1 MNSKQTNVTNLKS
14 KVDSKSIGIAFGAG
28 GARGLA
34 HLLMIEA
41 LDELGVKPTI
51 ISGSSIGAVVGAFY
65 AAGFSGKEM
74 RKILDQLINPKSDSV
89 FDFLLKSD
97 IVKMFTMFDPQF
109 IRSGFIKGEKFQNY
123 MKNHLKV
130 SRFEELK
137 IPLKIVTTDYW
148 KKEAVIFEKGDL
160 IQPIKAS
167 YSLPGLFTPVKIK
180 DRILI
185 DGGAVNPLPFDLIMD
200 KCDITI
206 AIDVTAFKAQNE
218 SEIPPTFDSVF
229 TTYQTMQNSIIKERL
244 KFLRP
249 DIYIRP
255 EIYDVR
261 VFDFVKADLI
271 FKQAQSAK
279 DELKKQLQKLLDNQ
293 SILKAD

>member
-1 MNSKQTNVTNLKS
+1 MNSKISNITIAKS

-28 GARGLA
+28 GARGIA

-41 LDELGVKPTI
+41 LDELGVKPSI
-51 ISGSSIGAVVGAFY
+51 ISGSSIGAVVGAFC

-74 RKILDQLINPKSDSV
+74 RGILDQLINPKSDSV

-123 MKNHLKV
+123 MKSHLQV

-137 IPLKIVTTDYW
+137 IPLKIVATDYW

-167 YSLPGLFTPVKIK
+167 YSLPGLFTPVRIK
-180 DRILI
+180 NRILI

-255 EIYDVR
+255 EIFDVR

-271 FKQAQSAK
+271 FKQAQPAK
-279 DELKKQLQKLLDNQ
+279 EELKRQLDKMLV
-293 SILKAD
+293 

>member
-1 MNSKQTNVTNLKS
+1 MKTKM
-14 KVDSKSIGIAFGAG
+14 DSKSIGISFGAG
-28 GARGLA
+28 GARGIA

-41 LDELGVKPTI
+41 LDELGVKPSI

-65 AAGFSGKEM
+65 AAGFSAKEM
-74 RKILDQLINPKSDSV
+74 RQILELLIHPKSDSV
-89 FDFLLKSD
+89 FDFILKSD

-109 IRSGFIKGEKFQNY
+109 IKSGFIKGEKFQKF
-123 MKNHLKV
+123 MESHLKV

-137 IPLKIVTTDYW
+137 IPLKIVATDYW
-148 KKEAVIFEKGDL
+148 KKEAVVFEKGDL

-180 DRILI
+180 NRILI

-218 SEIPPTFDSVF
+218 SDIPPTFDSVF

-271 FKQAQSAK
+271 FEQAEPAK
-279 DELKKQLQKLLDNQ
+279 EELKNKLEVLLNQ
-293 SILKAD
+293 H

>member
-1 MNSKQTNVTNLKS
+1 MKNKIVSNPLT
-14 KVDSKSIGIAFGAG
+14 IGIAFGAG
-28 GARGLA
+28 GARGIA
-34 HLLMIEA
+34 HLVMIEA
-41 LDELGVKPTI
+41 LDELGVKPSI
-51 ISGSSIGAVVGAFY
+51 ITGSSIGAVVGAFY
-65 AAGFSGKEM
+65 AAGYSGKEM
-74 RKILDQLINPKSDSV
+74 REILDQLINPKSDSV

-97 IVKMFTMFDPQF
+97 IVKLFTMFDPQF
-109 IRSGFIKGEKFQNY
+109 IKSGFIKGEKFQKY
-123 MKNHLKV
+123 MESHLKV
-130 SRFEELK
+130 SRFEQLK
-137 IPLKIVTTDYW
+137 VPLKIVATDYW
-148 KKEAVIFEKGDL
+148 KKESVVFEKGEL
-160 IQPIKAS
+160 LPAIKAS

-200 KCDITI
+200 KCNITI

-271 FKQAQSAK
+271 FKQAQTAK
-279 DELKKQLQKLLDNQ
+279 EELKRQLDI
-293 SILKAD
+293 ILSKN

>member
-1 MNSKQTNVTNLKS
+1 MKNKIVSNSQT
-14 KVDSKSIGIAFGAG
+14 IGIAFGAG
-28 GARGLA
+28 GARGIA

-41 LDELGVKPTI
+41 LDELGVKPSI

-65 AAGFSGKEM
+65 AAGFTAKEM
-74 RKILDQLINPKSDSV
+74 KEILDQLINPKSDSV

-97 IVKMFTMFDPQF
+97 IVKLFTMFDPQF

-137 IPLKIVTTDYW
+137 IPLKIVATDYW
-148 KKEAVIFEKGDL
+148 KKETVVFEKGDL

-180 DRILI
+180 NRILI

-255 EIYDVR
+255 EIFDVR

-271 FKQAQSAK
+271 FKQAQPAK
-279 DELKKQLQKLLDNQ
+279 EDLKKQLEG
-293 SILKAD
+293 ILNKK

>member
-1 MNSKQTNVTNLKS
+1 MNNRQTNFTNLKS
-14 KVDSKSIGIAFGAG
+14 KVGSKSIGIAFGAG
-28 GARGLA
+28 GARGIA

-41 LDELGVKPTI
+41 LDELGVKPSI

-65 AAGFSGKEM
+65 AAGFTAKEM
-74 RKILDQLINPKSDSV
+74 KEILDQLINPKSDSV

-123 MKNHLKV
+123 MKSHLQV

-137 IPLKIVTTDYW
+137 IPLKIVATDYW

-180 DRILI
+180 NKILI

-255 EIYDVR
+255 EIFDVR

-271 FKQAQSAK
+271 FKQAQTAK
-279 DELKKQLQKLLDNQ
+279 DELKSQLNIFLNNK
-293 SILKAD
+293 

>member
-1 MNSKQTNVTNLKS
+1 MKNKIISNSPT
-14 KVDSKSIGIAFGAG
+14 IGIAFGAG

-74 RKILDQLINPKSDSV
+74 REILDQLINPKSDSV

-137 IPLKIVTTDYW
+137 IPLMIVATDYW

-180 DRILI
+180 NRILI

-249 DIYIRP
+249 NIYIRP
-255 EIYDVR
+255 EIFDVR

-271 FKQAQSAK
+271 FKQAESAK
-279 DELKKQLQKLLDNQ
+279 EELKRQLEVLLN
-293 SILKAD
+293 K

>member
-1 MNSKQTNVTNLKS
+1 MK
-14 KVDSKSIGIAFGAG
+14 IGIAFGAG
-28 GARGLA
+28 GARGIA
-34 HLLMIEA
+34 HLIMIEA
-41 LDELGVKPTI
+41 LEELGVKPSI

-65 AAGFSGKEM
+65 AAGFTAKEM
-74 RKILDQLINPKSDSV
+74 REILDQLINPKSDSV

-97 IVKMFTMFDPQF
+97 IVKLFTMFDPQF
-109 IRSGFIKGEKFQNY
+109 IKSGFIKGEKFQKFMEAN
-123 MKNHLKV
+123 LKV
-130 SRFEELK
+130 SKFEDLK
-137 IPLKIVTTDYW
+137 IPLKVVATDYW
-148 KKEAVIFEKGDL
+148 KKEEVIFKSGDL
-160 IQPIKAS
+160 LNPIKAS

-180 DRILI
+180 DKILI
-185 DGGAVNPLPFDLIMD
+185 DGGAVNPLPYDLLTK

-244 KFLRP
+244 KFLKP

-261 VFDFVKADLI
+261 VFDFIKADLI
-271 FKQAQSAK
+271 FRQAQPAK
-279 DELKKQLQKLLDNQ
+279 DELKRKLE
-293 SILKAD
+293 ILIKK

>member
-28 GARGLA
+28 GARGIA

-41 LDELGVKPTI
+41 LDELGVKPSI
-51 ISGSSIGAVVGAFY
+51 IAGSSIGAVVGAFY
-65 AAGFSGKEM
+65 AAGFSAKEM
-74 RKILDQLINPKSDSV
+74 KGILNQLINPKSDSV

-130 SRFEELK
+130 SKFEELK
-137 IPLKIVTTDYW
+137 IPLLIVATDYW
-148 KKEAVIFEKGDL
+148 KKEAVVFEKGDL

-180 DRILI
+180 NRILI

-255 EIYDVR
+255 EIFDVR
-261 VFDFVKADLI
+261 VFDFIKADSI
-271 FKQAQSAK
+271 FKQAQPAK
-279 DELKKQLQKLLDNQ
+279 EELKRQLEKLLV
-293 SILKAD
+293 

>member
-1 MNSKQTNVTNLKS
+1 MTKS
-14 KVDSKSIGIAFGAG
+14 KVESRSIGIAFGAG
-28 GARGLA
+28 GARGIA

-41 LDELGVKPTI
+41 LDELGLKPSI
-51 ISGSSIGAVVGAFY
+51 ISGSSIGSVVGAFY
-65 AAGFSGKEM
+65 AAGFNSKQMLE
-74 RKILDQLINPKSDSV
+74 ILDQLIHPKSDSV

-109 IRSGFIKGEKFQNY
+109 IKSGFIKGEKFQKFMETN
-123 MKNHLKV
+123 LKV

-137 IPLKIVTTDYW
+137 VPLKVVATDYW
-148 KKEAVIFEKGDL
+148 KKEEVVFDKGDL
-160 IQPIKAS
+160 LNPIKAS

-180 DRILI
+180 NRILI
-185 DGGAVNPLPFDLIMD
+185 DGGAVNPLPYDLIMG

-244 KFLRP
+244 KFLKP

-271 FKQAQSAK
+271 FKQAQPAK
-279 DELKKQLQKLLDNQ
+279 EELKRHLGILLN
-293 SILKAD
+293 K

>member
-1 MNSKQTNVTNLKS
+1 MKTKM
-14 KVDSKSIGIAFGAG
+14 DSKSIGISFGAG
-28 GARGLA
+28 GARGIA

-41 LDELGVKPTI
+41 LDELGVKPSI

-65 AAGFSGKEM
+65 AAGFSAKEM
-74 RKILDQLINPKSDSV
+74 RQILELLIHPKSDSV
-89 FDFLLKSD
+89 FDFILKSD

-109 IRSGFIKGEKFQNY
+109 IKSGFIKGEKFQKF
-123 MKNHLKV
+123 MESHLKV

-137 IPLKIVTTDYW
+137 TPLKIVATDYW
-148 KKEAVIFEKGDL
+148 KKEAVVFEKGDL

-180 DRILI
+180 NRILI

-218 SEIPPTFDSVF
+218 SDIPPTFDSVF

-244 KFLRP
+244 KFIRP

-271 FKQAQSAK
+271 FEQAEPAK
-279 DELKKQLQKLLDNQ
+279 EELKNKLEVLLNQ
-293 SILKAD
+293 H

>member
-1 MNSKQTNVTNLKS
+1 MNIKENSITNSKS

-28 GARGLA
+28 GARGIA

-41 LDELGVKPTI
+41 LDELGLKPSI
-51 ISGSSIGAVVGAFY
+51 ISGSSIGSVVGAFY
-65 AAGFSGKEM
+65 AAGFDSKQMLE
-74 RKILDQLINPKSDSV
+74 ILDQLIHPKSDSV

-109 IRSGFIKGEKFQNY
+109 IKSGFIKGEKFQKY
-123 MKNHLKV
+123 METHLKV
-130 SRFEELK
+130 SRFEDLK
-137 IPLKIVTTDYW
+137 VPLKVVATDYW
-148 KKEAVIFEKGDL
+148 KKEAVVFEKGDL

-180 DRILI
+180 NRILI

-206 AIDVTAFKAQNE
+206 AIDVTAFKAQSE

-244 KFLRP
+244 KFQKP

-279 DELKKQLQKLLDNQ
+279 EELKRQLDKLLV
-293 SILKAD
+293 

>member
-1 MNSKQTNVTNLKS
+1 MKTKM
-14 KVDSKSIGIAFGAG
+14 DSKSIGISFGAG
-28 GARGLA
+28 GARGIA

-41 LDELGVKPTI
+41 LDELGVKPSI

-65 AAGFSGKEM
+65 AAGFSAKEM
-74 RKILDQLINPKSDSV
+74 RQILELLIHPKSDSV
-89 FDFLLKSD
+89 FDFILKSD

-109 IRSGFIKGEKFQNY
+109 IKSGFIKGEKFQKF
-123 MKNHLKV
+123 MESHLKV

-137 IPLKIVTTDYW
+137 IPLKIVATDYW
-148 KKEAVIFEKGDL
+148 KKEAVVFEKGDL

-180 DRILI
+180 NRILI

-218 SEIPPTFDSVF
+218 SDIPPTFDSVF

-244 KFLRP
+244 KFIRP

-271 FKQAQSAK
+271 FKQAQPAK
-279 DELKKQLQKLLDNQ
+279 EDLKKQLEVLLN
-293 SILKAD
+293 K

>member
-1 MNSKQTNVTNLKS
+1 MKNKIISNSPT
-14 KVDSKSIGIAFGAG
+14 IGIAFGAG

-41 LDELGVKPTI
+41 LDELGVKPSI

-74 RKILDQLINPKSDSV
+74 REILDQLINPKSDSV

-137 IPLKIVTTDYW
+137 IPLMIVATDYW

-180 DRILI
+180 NRILI

-255 EIYDVR
+255 EIFDVR

-271 FKQAQSAK
+271 FKQAESAK
-279 DELKKQLQKLLDNQ
+279 EELKRQLEVLLN
-293 SILKAD
+293 K

>member
-1 MNSKQTNVTNLKS
+1 MKNKTVSGSPT
-14 KVDSKSIGIAFGAG
+14 IGISFGAG
-28 GARGLA
+28 GARGIA

-41 LDELGVKPTI
+41 LDELGLKPSI
-51 ISGSSIGAVVGAFY
+51 ISGSSIGSVVGAFY
-65 AAGFSGKEM
+65 AAGFDSKQMLE
-74 RKILDQLINPKSDSV
+74 ILDQLIHPKSDSV

-109 IRSGFIKGEKFQNY
+109 IKSGFIKGEKFQKFMETN
-123 MKNHLKV
+123 LKV
-130 SRFEELK
+130 SRFEDLK
-137 IPLKIVTTDYW
+137 VPLKVVATDYW
-148 KKEAVIFEKGDL
+148 KKEEVVFDKGDL
-160 IQPIKAS
+160 LNPIKAS

-180 DRILI
+180 NRILI
-185 DGGAVNPLPFDLIMD
+185 DGGAVNPLPYDLIKD

-206 AIDVTAFKAQNE
+206 AIDVTAFKAQSE

-244 KFLRP
+244 KFLKP

-261 VFDFVKADLI
+261 VFDFIKADSI
-271 FKQAQSAK
+271 FKQAQPAK
-279 DELKKQLQKLLDNQ
+279 EDLKKKLEVLIN
-293 SILKAD
+293 K

>member
-1 MNSKQTNVTNLKS
+1 
-14 KVDSKSIGIAFGAG
+14 VDSKSIGIAFGAG

-41 LDELGVKPTI
+41 LDELGVKPSI

-74 RKILDQLINPKSDSV
+74 REILDQLINPKSDSV

-137 IPLKIVTTDYW
+137 IPLKIVATDYW

-180 DRILI
+180 NRILI

-249 DIYIRP
+249 NIYIRP
-255 EIYDVR
+255 EIFDVR
-261 VFDFVKADLI
+261 VFDFVKVDLI
-271 FKQAQSAK
+271 FKQAESAK
-279 DELKKQLQKLLDNQ
+279 EELKRQLDKMLC
-293 SILKAD
+293 SPS

>member
-1 MNSKQTNVTNLKS
+1 MK
-14 KVDSKSIGIAFGAG
+14 IGISFGAG
-28 GARGLA
+28 GARGIA

-41 LDELGVKPTI
+41 LDELGLKPSV
-51 ISGSSIGAVVGAFY
+51 ISGSSIGAVVGAFC
-65 AAGFSGKEM
+65 AAGFSSKEM
-74 RKILDQLINPKSDSV
+74 KEILNQLINPKSDSV

-109 IRSGFIKGEKFQNY
+109 IKSGFIKGEKFQSY
-123 MKNHLKV
+123 MKSNLNI

-137 IPLKIVTTDYW
+137 IPLIVVATDYW
-148 KKEAVIFEKGDL
+148 KKEAVIFDKGDL
-160 IQPIKAS
+160 LNPIKAS

-180 DRILI
+180 NRVLI
-185 DGGAVNPLPFDLIMD
+185 DGGAVNPLPYDLLKD

-206 AIDVTAFKAQNE
+206 AIDVTASKSHTEND
-218 SEIPPTFDSVF
+218 IPPTFDSVF

-244 KFLRP
+244 KFYKP

-261 VFDFVKADLI
+261 VFDFLKADSI
-271 FKQAQSAK
+271 FKQAQPAK
-279 DELKKQLQKLLDNQ
+279 EELKRQLDKLISNRVN
-293 SILKAD
+293 K

>member
-1 MNSKQTNVTNLKS
+1 MKN
-14 KVDSKSIGIAFGAG
+14 KVVSSSPSIGIAFGAG
-28 GARGLA
+28 GARGIA

-41 LDELGVKPTI
+41 LDELGVKPSI

-74 RKILDQLINPKSDSV
+74 REILDQLINPKSDSV
-89 FDFLLKSD
+89 FDFILKSD

-109 IRSGFIKGEKFQNY
+109 IKSGFIKGEKFQKY
-123 MKNHLKV
+123 MKSHLQV

-137 IPLKIVTTDYW
+137 IPLKIVATDYW

-180 DRILI
+180 NRILI

-244 KFLRP
+244 KFLKP

-271 FKQAQSAK
+271 FKQAESAK
-279 DELKKQLQKLLDNQ
+279 DDLKRKLYKMLV
-293 SILKAD
+293 

>member
-1 MNSKQTNVTNLKS
+1 MNSRISNITNSKP

-28 GARGLA
+28 GARGIA

-41 LDELGVKPTI
+41 LDELGVKPSI
-51 ISGSSIGAVVGAFY
+51 IAGSSIGAVVGAFY
-65 AAGFSGKEM
+65 AAGFSAKEM
-74 RKILDQLINPKSDSV
+74 RGILHQLINPKSDSV

-137 IPLKIVTTDYW
+137 IPLMIVATDYW

-180 DRILI
+180 NRILI

-255 EIYDVR
+255 EIFDVR

-271 FKQAQSAK
+271 FKQAESAK
-279 DELKKQLQKLLDNQ
+279 DELKRQLDILLN
-293 SILKAD
+293 KK